1 MVNGYRIVLAT
12 LLLAACGDRPAAGAQ
27 TPAPPPRTI
36 AFPDTA
42 TRAEASDR
50 LDSSRRTALV
60 DATARVAPS
69 VVSLRVTVRQQVRMS
84 SWDAIFYG
92 GPREQTA
99 QSFGTGFVVRPDGII
114 ITNQHVVA
122 GAQEITVTLADGTDV
137 EGRLLGEDP
146 LTDIAIVKVERTDL
160 PVAPLGSSD
169 DLMIGEWAIA
179 LGNPYSGLLGNS
191 EPSVTS
197 GVISATGRNILPTDQ
212 NQTGRYYDMIQT
224 DASINPGNSGGPLV
238 NSLGQVI
245 GVNSSIFS
253 NTGGSVGIGFAIP
266 IERAI
271 RVAEEL
277 IANGNVRR
285 PWVGLD
291 VAGADRMGEWKSL
304 GGVPVIRVVPDGPAA
319 KAGLKADDVLI
330 TANGRT
336 LRNYL
341 DWEAVLLDLH
351 VGDVLT
357 TEVLSGGRT
366 VTHRIVPSDLPTLSA
381 ERVRLRG
388 LDLVTLTPGV
398 RAELGARSEAGA
410 ALVKVPAETAR
421 LTGLRDNDIIV
432 RIDFVEGRRMIQ
444 QPVRT
449 AQDVAR
455 TLDRIPRGASF
466 RLWVER
472 LGGFSYTDLT
482 N

>member
-1 MVNGYRIVLAT
+1 MVSTPRLVALA
-12 LLLAACGDRPAAGAQ
+12 LLLAACGGDRPAAAQ
-27 TPAPPPRTI
+27 RPAPPSTITMPREST
-36 AFPDTA
+36 TA
-42 TRAEASDR
+42 T
-50 LDSSRRTALV
+50 LDASRRTALV
-60 DATARVAPS
+60 DATSRVAPS
-69 VVSLRVTVRQQVRMS
+69 VVSVRVLVRQQAPMS

-92 GPREQTA
+92 APREQTA
-99 QSFGTGFVVRPDGII
+99 QSFGTGFVVRADGVI

-122 GAQEITVTLADGTDV
+122 GAEQIIITLPDGTDMDA
-137 EGRLLGEDP
+137 RLLGEDP
-146 LTDIAIVKVERTDL
+146 LTDIAVVKIERTGL
-160 PVAPLGSSD
+160 PVAPLGRSG
-169 DLMIGEWAIA
+169 DLLIGEWAIA

-238 NSLGQVI
+238 NALGEVI

-266 IERAI
+266 IERAV
-271 RVAEEL
+271 RVAEEI
-277 IANGNVRR
+277 IANGSVRR

-291 VAGADRMGEWKSL
+291 VAGADRMSEWKSA
-304 GGVPVIRVVPDGPAA
+304 GGVPVIQVVPGGPAA
-319 KAGLKADDVLI
+319 AAGVRAGDVL
-330 TANGRT
+330 TRANGRV

-351 VGDVLT
+351 VGDVVE
-357 TEVLSGGRT
+357 TELLRSGGT
-366 VTHRIVPSDLPTLSA
+366 LALRIVPADLPTVTA

-388 LDLVTLTPGV
+388 LDLVTLTPGI
-398 RAELGARSEAGA
+398 RAELGVRSEAGA
-410 ALVKVPAETAR
+410 ALLRVPAETAR
-421 LTGLRDNDIIV
+421 LTGLRDGDVIV
-432 RIDFVEGRRMIQ
+432 RIDYLENRRVVQ

-455 TLDRIPRGASF
+455 TLDRIPAGAAF
-466 RLWVER
+466 RLWMER
-472 LGGFSYTDLT
+472 RGSYSYTDMT

>member
-1 MVNGYRIVLAT
+1 MVSPAR
-12 LLLAACGDRPAAGAQ
+12 LLCVAVVLAACDGDRPAEAQ
-27 TPAPPPRTI
+27 RPAPPSTI
-36 AFPDTA
+36 PLPS
-42 TRAEASDR
+42 AEARVAASAT
-50 LDSSRRTALV
+50 LDGSRRTALV

-69 VVSLRVTVRQQVRMS
+69 VVSLRVTVRQQVQMS
-84 SWDAIFYG
+84 SFDAFFFG
-92 GPREQTA
+92 TPREQTA
-99 QSFGTGFVVRPDGII
+99 QSFGTGFVVRDDGII

-122 GAQEITVTLADGTDV
+122 GAEQIIVTLPDGTDV
-137 EGRLLGEDP
+137 DARLLGEDP
-146 LTDIAIVKVERTDL
+146 LTDIAVVKIDRTAL
-160 PVAPLGSSD
+160 PVAPLGRSA

-197 GVISATGRNILPTDQ
+197 GVISATGRNILPTDA

-238 NSLGQVI
+238 NALGEVI

-266 IERAI
+266 IERAV
-271 RVAEEL
+271 RVAEEI

-285 PWVGLD
+285 PWVGLE
-291 VAGADRMGEWKSL
+291 VAGAERMSEWKSA
-304 GGVPVIRVVPDGPAA
+304 GGVPVVQVVPEGPAA
-319 KAGLKADDVLI
+319 AAGLRTGDVL
-330 TANGRT
+330 TRANGRT

-351 VGDVLT
+351 VGDVVE
-357 TEVLSGGRT
+357 TEVLRGGQTMAR
-366 VTHRIVPSDLPTLSA
+366 RIVPADLPTVTA

-398 RAELGARSEAGA
+398 RAELGARSEVGA
-410 ALVKVPAETAR
+410 ALLSVPPETGR
-421 LTGLRDNDIIV
+421 LTGLRDNDVIV
-432 RIDFVEGRRMIQ
+432 RIDFVEDRRIVQ

-455 TLDRIPRGASF
+455 ILDRIPRGASF

-472 LGGFSYTDLT
+472 RGGYSYTDLT

>member
-1 MVNGYRIVLAT
+1 MVSALRWLAVAFV
-12 LLLAACGDRPAAGAQ
+12 LAACDSDRPVEAQ
-27 TPAPPPRTI
+27 RPAPPSTI
-36 AFPDTA
+36 PMPSSDARVA
-42 TRAEASDR
+42 TSAQ
-50 LDSSRRTALV
+50 LDGSRRTALV
-60 DATARVAPS
+60 DATARVSPS
-69 VVSLRVTVRQQVRMS
+69 VVSLRVTVRQQAQMS
-84 SWDAIFYG
+84 SFDAFFFG

-99 QSFGTGFVVRPDGII
+99 QSFGTGFVVRDDGII

-122 GAQEITVTLADGTDV
+122 GAEQIIVTLPDGTDV
-137 EGRLLGEDP
+137 EARLLGEDP
-146 LTDIAIVKVERTDL
+146 LTDIAVVKVDRTAL
-160 PVAPLGSSD
+160 PVAPLGRSA

-197 GVISATGRNILPTDQ
+197 GVISATGRNILPTDA

-238 NSLGQVI
+238 NALGEVI

-266 IERAI
+266 IERAV
-271 RVAEEL
+271 RVAEEI
-277 IANGNVRR
+277 IANGSVRR
-285 PWVGLD
+285 PWVGLE
-291 VAGADRMGEWKSL
+291 VAGADRMSEWKSA
-304 GGVPVIRVVPDGPAA
+304 GGVPVVQVVPEGPAA
-319 KAGLKADDVLI
+319 SAGLRPGDVL
-330 TANGRT
+330 TRANGRT

-351 VGDVLT
+351 VGDVVE
-357 TEVLSGGRT
+357 TEVLRSGQTMAR
-366 VTHRIVPSDLPTLSA
+366 RIVPADLPTVTA

-410 ALVKVPAETAR
+410 ALLRVPPETGR
-421 LTGLRDNDIIV
+421 LTGLRDNDVIV
-432 RIDFVEGRRMIQ
+432 RIDYVEDRRIVQ

-455 TLDRIPRGASF
+455 ILDRIPRGASF

-472 LGGFSYTDLT
+472 RGGFSYTDLT